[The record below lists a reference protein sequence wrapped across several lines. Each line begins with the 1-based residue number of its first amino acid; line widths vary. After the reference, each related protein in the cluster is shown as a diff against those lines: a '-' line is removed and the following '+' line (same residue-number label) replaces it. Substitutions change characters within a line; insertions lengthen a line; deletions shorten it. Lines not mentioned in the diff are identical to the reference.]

1 MQTYLNNY
9 QELQFEKSK
18 NIQHCKVKES
28 IFIKVIQETNR
39 QSFARQIVTLKQ
51 RIKDLFNISLQTKFI
66 RLSHHIN
73 NEFGAEKELK
83 TNIVTKH
90 SKYKDKT
97 TIKVYTDIDSKY
109 LNKIPC

>member
-1 MQTYLNNY
+1 MKTYLNDY

-18 NIQHCKVKES
+18 NVQHCRVKEV
-28 IFIKVIQETNR
+28 IFIKAIQETNR
-39 QSFARQIVTLKQ
+39 QSFARRIVTLKQ
-51 RIKDLFNISLQTKFI
+51 RLKDLFNIPLKPKFI
-66 RLSHHIN
+66 RLSHHIS
-73 NEFGAEKELK
+73 NEFGAKKELK